1 MPAPKEIEQ
10 LWHCDGH
17 ELLLRINRA
26 ELEILSIFCPHEEK
40 DGPCKNRKGE
50 CIVSTHITR
59 YGMDCNGGV
68 SPAMEKLSICWT
80 LIGDVDDIDFN
91 CNNVSDDDT
100 EYIDDNFIQM
110 EEPVTVRR
118 RNKINKDIIVFK
130 VTDSKLELNKALQ
143 TSFNVQWIKH
153 KLMWPK
159 SISVVNEL
167 IVNLIT

>member
-80 LIGDVDDIDFN
+80 LIGDVDDIDSSQLWFMPT
-91 CNNVSDDDT
+91 SDDVFQAWIIANNEDEETTESDT
-100 EYIDDNFIQM
+100 
-110 EEPVTVRR
+110 
-118 RNKINKDIIVFK
+118 
-130 VTDSKLELNKALQ
+130 
-143 TSFNVQWIKH
+143 
-153 KLMWPK
+153 
-159 SISVVNEL
+159 
-167 IVNLIT
+167 